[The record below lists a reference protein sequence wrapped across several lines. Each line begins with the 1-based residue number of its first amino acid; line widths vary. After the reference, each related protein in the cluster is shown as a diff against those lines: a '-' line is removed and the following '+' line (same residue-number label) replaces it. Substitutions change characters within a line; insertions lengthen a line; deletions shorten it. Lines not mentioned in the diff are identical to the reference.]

1 MRRRKEVSPYYP
13 IFVNIGG
20 KKCLVVGGGEVAL
33 RKVQALLE
41 HDANVEVVSPVL
53 CPELSRMAREG
64 TIQALERDYK
74 PEDLQDALIAI
85 AATDDAKANESVAAE
100 ARRRGIL
107 VNVVDDPQHSDFI
120 APSYFRRGDVTIA
133 VSTSGRSPALAR
145 KIRSELEKQFGTE
158 YARLALLAGEVR
170 HELKQQGVTVSN
182 DAWQE
187 ILDLHPLIELLKY
200 GKTQEAKEIM
210 LRKLKALGETMP

>member
-1 MRRRKEVSPYYP
+1 MKRHEEISPYYP
-13 IFVNIGG
+13 LFVNIGG

-41 HDANVEVVSPVL
+41 HGANVEVVSPVL

-120 APSYFRRGDVTIA
+120 APSYFRRGDVTVA

-158 YARLALLAGEVR
+158 YARLALLANEVR
-170 HELKQQGVTVSN
+170 HELKQQGVTVGN

-187 ILDLHPLIELLKY
+187 VLDLHPLIELLKY
-200 GKTQEAKEIM
+200 GKRHEAKEIM
-210 LRKLKALGETMP
+210 LRKLKAVGEAMP